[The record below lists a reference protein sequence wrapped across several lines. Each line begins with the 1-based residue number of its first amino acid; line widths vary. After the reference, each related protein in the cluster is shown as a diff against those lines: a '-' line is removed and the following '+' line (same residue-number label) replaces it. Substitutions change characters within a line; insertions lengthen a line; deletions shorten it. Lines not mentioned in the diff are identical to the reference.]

1 MSAEAVEHMQVGCL
15 YRYPVKSMLGESVDT
30 LFVNAG
36 GPEGDRQ
43 FALIDESSGR
53 VASAKQARLWRGLLS
68 CGAVTEDRR
77 VRIHLPDGSV
87 TTTDEEDVDH
97 LLSQLV
103 GRPVH
108 LIDSRPAGA
117 SIERADP
124 DQVLDM
130 GVEAEVD
137 APLLELAMATPGNS
151 FHDLAPVHAIT
162 TATLER
168 IGVEA
173 ARYRP
178 NLVIA
183 TPPGYPAYAENEWT
197 DHVLSVGGT
206 RLRAMGPTPRC
217 VIPTLEHGHLPRA
230 PHALRTPAAE
240 NRVDAFGL
248 GLLPCAGTY
257 LQVLSEG
264 AMQIGDRV
272 SLD

>member
-1 MSAEAVEHMQVGCL
+1 MSIKAAEHMQVAHL
-15 YRYPVKSMLGESVDT
+15 YRYPVKSMLGESVDR

-36 GPEGDRQ
+36 GAEGDRQ

-53 VASAKQARLWRGLLS
+53 IASAKQARLWRDLLL
-68 CGAVTEDRR
+68 CGAVTEQRR
-77 VRIHLPDGSV
+77 VRIHMPDGR
-87 TTTDEEDVDH
+87 TTATDEDDIDEV
-97 LLSQLV
+97 LSQFA
-103 GRPVH
+103 GRSVR

-124 DQVLDM
+124 DQVLDL
-130 GVEAEVD
+130 GVDAEVEA
-137 APLLELAMATPGNS
+137 PILELALATPGDS
-151 FHDLAPVHAIT
+151 FTDLAPVHAIT
-162 TATLER
+162 TATLQR
-168 IGVEA
+168 IGTEA

-183 TPPGYPAYAENEWT
+183 TPPGHPAYAENGWT
-197 DHVLSVGGT
+197 DQILSIGGT
-206 RLRAMGPTPRC
+206 KLRAMGPTPRC
-217 VIPTLEHGHLPRA
+217 IIPTLEHGQLPRA

-264 AMQIGDRV
+264 TLQIGDRV

>member
-1 MSAEAVEHMQVGCL
+1 MRVERL

-36 GPEGDRQ
+36 GAEGDRQ

-53 VASAKQARLWRGLLS
+53 VASAKQARLWRELLS

-77 VRIHLPDGSV
+77 VRIHLPDGST
-87 TTTDEEDVDH
+87 TTTDDDDVDD

-103 GRPVH
+103 GRSVH
-108 LIDSRPAGA
+108 LIDNRPAGA

-137 APLLELAMATPGNS
+137 APILELALATPGSS
-151 FHDLAPVHAIT
+151 FTDLAPLHAIT

-183 TPPGYPAYAENEWT
+183 TPPGYPPYAENEWT
-197 DHVLSVGGT
+197 DQILSVGGT
-206 RLRAMGPTPRC
+206 QLRAMGPTPRC
-217 VIPTLEHGHLPRA
+217 IIPTLEHGHLPRA

-264 AMQIGDRV
+264 AIQIGDRV

>member
-1 MSAEAVEHMQVGCL
+1 MSVEAVEHMRVERL
-15 YRYPVKSMLGESVDT
+15 YRYPVKSMLGESVET

-36 GPEGDRQ
+36 GAEGDRQ
-43 FALIDESSGR
+43 FALIDGASGR
-53 VASAKQARLWRGLLS
+53 VASAKQARLWRVLLS
-68 CGAVTEDRR
+68 CGAITDDRR
-77 VRIHLPDGSV
+77 VRILMPDGST
-87 TTTDEEDVDH
+87 TTTDEDDVDDR
-97 LLSQLV
+97 LSRFV
-103 GRPVH
+103 GRSVH
-108 LIDSRPAGA
+108 LADSRPAGA

-130 GVEAEVD
+130 GVDAEVD
-137 APLLELAMATPGNS
+137 APILELALATPGNS
-151 FHDLAPVHAIT
+151 FTDLAPVHAIT
-162 TATLER
+162 TATLEH

-183 TPPGYPAYAENEWT
+183 TPPGYPAYAENGWT
-197 DHVLSVGGT
+197 DQILSVGGT

-217 VIPTLEHGHLPRA
+217 AIPTLEHGQLPRA

-240 NRVDAFGL
+240 NRVEAFGL
-248 GLLPCAGTY
+248 GPLPCASVY

-264 AMQIGDRV
+264 PMQIGDRV

>member
-1 MSAEAVEHMQVGCL
+1 MGAESAQDMRVGSL
-15 YRYPVKSMLGESVDT
+15 YRYPVKSMLGESLDS

-36 GPEGDRQ
+36 GVDGDRTY
-43 FALIDESSGR
+43 ALIDASSGR

-68 CGAVTEDRR
+68 CSAVTETRR
-77 VRIHLPDGSV
+77 VRIHLPDGRT
-87 TTTDEEDVDH
+87 TTTDGDDVDD
-97 LLSQLV
+97 LLSQFA
-103 GRPVH
+103 GRPVR

-124 DQVLDM
+124 DQVLEQ

-137 APLLELAMATPGNS
+137 APILELALATPGNS
-151 FHDLAPVHAIT
+151 FTDLAPLHAIT

-183 TPPGYPAYAENEWT
+183 TPPGYPPYAENEWT
-197 DHVLSVGGT
+197 DEILSVGGT

-217 VIPTLEHGHLPRA
+217 IIPTLEHGHLPRA

-240 NRVDAFGL
+240 NRVEAFGL
-248 GLLPCAGTY
+248 GPLPCAGTY
-257 LQVLSEG
+257 LQVVTEG
-264 AMQIGDRV
+264 TVRVGDRA
-272 SLD
+272 SLG

>member
-1 MSAEAVEHMQVGCL
+1 MSAEAVEDMRVECL

-36 GPEGDRQ
+36 GAEGDRQ

-53 VASAKQARLWRGLLS
+53 VATAKQARLWRKLLS
-68 CGAVTEDRR
+68 CGAATEDRH
-77 VRIHLPDGSV
+77 VRIHLPDGGT
-87 TTTDEEDVDH
+87 TTTDEDDVDD

-103 GRPVH
+103 GRSVH

-130 GVEAEVD
+130 GVDAEVD
-137 APLLELAMATPGNS
+137 APILELALATPGNS

-162 TATLER
+162 TATLEH

-197 DHVLSVGGT
+197 GQILNVGGT

-217 VIPTLEHGHLPRA
+217 VIPTLEHGNLPRA

-257 LQVLSEG
+257 LEVLSEG

-272 SLD
+272 SLA